1 MNPNATPLKLINDVP
16 TRWNSTY
23 YAIERLV
30 RLAESLAAT
39 VGVLHNPVIL
49 PTEEEWALL
58 QEISKILK
66 PFEVVTVE
74 LSSEKQTTLSKVILI
89 IKGLISSLERIR
101 PTVISQIGTDLI
113 VSLLSSICSRFGNP
127 ENNIIMA
134 KCTFLDS
141 RFKTKGFS
149 NEDNIKEIK
158 RNIQDDIISIIRKNQ
173 LHDKII
179 ESGPDITM
187 DSEQIPDH
195 TLNSIKNDD
204 PIWQDFDRAVKN
216 SVSSTNSNP
225 TATAMAELRMYLD
238 DAILNRKEDPLIW
251 WKDRQKIY
259 PWLSIL
265 ARKYLSIV
273 ATSVPCERIFSKA
286 GQVITERRNRL
297 KSTNVEKILFL
308 HCNKNIL

>member
-1 MNPNATPLKLINDVP
+1 
-16 TRWNSTY
+16 
-23 YAIERLV
+23 
-30 RLAESLAAT
+30 
-39 VGVLHNPVIL
+39 
-49 PTEEEWALL
+49 
-58 QEISKILK
+58 
-66 PFEVVTVE
+66 
-74 LSSEKQTTLSKVILI
+74 
-89 IKGLISSLERIR
+89 
-101 PTVISQIGTDLI
+101 
-113 VSLLSSICSRFGNP
+113 
-127 ENNIIMA
+127 
-134 KCTFLDS
+134 
-141 RFKTKGFS
+141 
-149 NEDNIKEIK
+149 
-158 RNIQDDIISIIRKNQ
+158 
-173 LHDKII
+173 
-179 ESGPDITM
+179 M

-216 SVSSTNSNP
+216 SFSTTNSNP

-251 WKDRQKIY
+251 WKDRQKTY

>member
-1 MNPNATPLKLINDVP
+1 
-16 TRWNSTY
+16 
-23 YAIERLV
+23 
-30 RLAESLAAT
+30 
-39 VGVLHNPVIL
+39 
-49 PTEEEWALL
+49 
-58 QEISKILK
+58 
-66 PFEVVTVE
+66 
-74 LSSEKQTTLSKVILI
+74 
-89 IKGLISSLERIR
+89 
-101 PTVISQIGTDLI
+101 
-113 VSLLSSICSRFGNP
+113 
-127 ENNIIMA
+127 
-134 KCTFLDS
+134 
-141 RFKTKGFS
+141 
-149 NEDNIKEIK
+149 
-158 RNIQDDIISIIRKNQ
+158 
-173 LHDKII
+173 
-179 ESGPDITM
+179 M

-195 TLNSIKNDD
+195 TLNSTKHDD
-204 PIWQDFDRAVKN
+204 PIWQDFDRAAKN

-238 DAILNRKEDPLIW
+238 DAILHRKEDPLIW